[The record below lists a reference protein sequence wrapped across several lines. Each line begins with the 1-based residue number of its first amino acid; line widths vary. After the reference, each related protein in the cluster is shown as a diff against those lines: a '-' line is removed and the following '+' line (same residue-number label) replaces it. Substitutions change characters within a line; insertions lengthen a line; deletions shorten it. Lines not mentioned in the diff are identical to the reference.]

1 MERLDRAYAS
11 KEWLHDHAQTIVK
24 NLPITLSDHA
34 PILLQ
39 MTTDRKMPN
48 RRYQVENWSFG
59 FNEVR
64 SMVQS
69 TWDLTIIGSPTYVMS
84 RRLSLLRNCLR
95 AWCLDR
101 KLFWGINWKQLY
113 DTLHVY
119 VRGINT
125 LQEGMVFTQQ
135 HRSLL
140 QDTSLAYAYWRQRIK
155 TNYLQVGDLPSKLL
169 FCRLRPRSQRNIIHM
184 LQRSDGE
191 WISNHNDI
199 EDMIKKHFT
208 TLFTSSENSTSA
220 HPCYQ
225 ENIDLVLRELDL
237 PRLTNVD
244 TEFCCNRCRARR

>member
-1 MERLDRAYAS
+1 
-11 KEWLHDHAQTIVK
+11 
-24 NLPITLSDHA
+24 
-34 PILLQ
+34 
-39 MTTDRKMPN
+39 
-48 RRYQVENWSFG
+48 
-59 FNEVR
+59 
-64 SMVQS
+64 MVQS
-69 TWDLTIIGSPTYVMS
+69 TWDLTIIGSPAYVMS
-84 RRLSLLRNCLR
+84 RRLALLRNYLR

-101 KLFWGINWKQLY
+101 KLFWGIKWKQLY

-119 VRGINT
+119 ASGINT

-169 FCRLRPRSQRNIIHM
+169 FRRLRPRSQRNIIHM
-184 LQRSDGE
+184 LQSRPDGE

-208 TLFTSSENSTSA
+208 TLFTSSENSSSA

-244 TEFCCNRCRARR
+244 TDILLQSLSREVVKHALFSLANDKSVGADGSNVEFFKTYWHKVGDCVTDAVI